1 MNTIEAIKSRRSIKQ
16 FDPNFQ
22 MTNFEKEQLISLS
35 MPSLSAFNAQ
45 TLMLS
50 ANPMGYNAY
59 PMVGFDFN
67 KVAKLITWLPESH
80 AISMFVAIGKA
91 PKAAWNRPRLE
102 LNNVMAADMFANHQ
116 DRPEQCPEY

>member
-50 ANPMGYNAY
+50 ANLWAITRIPWS
-59 PMVGFDFN
+59 DLILI
-67 KVAKLITWLPESH
+67 KLPS
-80 AISMFVAIGKA
+80 
-91 PKAAWNRPRLE
+91 
-102 LNNVMAADMFANHQ
+102 
-116 DRPEQCPEY
+116 